1 MMRGALERANVEP
14 ARVGYINAHGT
25 STPLGDAAET
35 KAIKDVFGDH
45 AYKLAVSSTKS
56 MMGHTFGAA
65 GAIEAIMCVLALRDG
80 ILPPTINYREPDP
93 DCDLDYV
100 PNTRAADAGRR
111 RAVERDGARRP
122 QRLRAP
128 RPRGVKVQLVRNATL
143 LLDSSHGR
151 ILVDP
156 MLRAAGT
163 SPPIENTPNPK
174 PNPLVELPMP
184 AEDVLAGVD
193 LCIVTH
199 LHRDHFDDLVPLDL
213 PILTQPES
221 ADELRSRG
229 HTNVTT
235 HHPDIP
241 MTRGQHGTGEIGRA
255 LGPVS
260 GWVVDGVYIA
270 GDTILCDE
278 VREARERYEPRATIV
293 NGGGARFLEGDPIV
307 MTAAE
312 VAQLDG
318 TVVVVHLEAINHCL
332 EPRSA
337 YTGAIVPLDG
347 EVLDL

>member
-1 MMRGALERANVEP
+1 MR
-14 ARVGYINAHGT
+14 
-25 STPLGDAAET
+25 
-35 KAIKDVFGDH
+35 
-45 AYKLAVSSTKS
+45 
-56 MMGHTFGAA
+56 
-65 GAIEAIMCVLALRDG
+65 
-80 ILPPTINYREPDP
+80 
-93 DCDLDYV
+93 
-100 PNTRAADAGRR
+100 
-111 RAVERDGARRP
+111 
-122 QRLRAP
+122 
-128 RPRGVKVQLVRNATL
+128 VQLVRNATL
-143 LLDSSHGR
+143 LLDSSVGR

-163 SPPIENTPNPK
+163 SPPIENPPNPK
-174 PNPLVELPMP
+174 PNPLVELPIP
-184 AEDVLAGVD
+184 AEEVLDGVD

-221 ADELRSRG
+221 ADELRARR

-235 HHPDIP
+235 HHRDIP
-241 MTRGQHGTGEIGRA
+241 MTRGQHGTGELGRA

-278 VREARERYEPRATIV
+278 VHDARARYEPRATIV

-337 YTGAIVPLDG
+337 YQDRAIVPLDG

>member
-1 MMRGALERANVEP
+1 
-14 ARVGYINAHGT
+14 
-25 STPLGDAAET
+25 
-35 KAIKDVFGDH
+35 
-45 AYKLAVSSTKS
+45 
-56 MMGHTFGAA
+56 
-65 GAIEAIMCVLALRDG
+65 
-80 ILPPTINYREPDP
+80 
-93 DCDLDYV
+93 
-100 PNTRAADAGRR
+100 
-111 RAVERDGARRP
+111 
-122 QRLRAP
+122 
-128 RPRGVKVQLVRNATL
+128 VKVQLVRNATL
-143 LLDSSHGR
+143 LLDSSVGR

-156 MLRAAGT
+156 MLRGAGT

-184 AEDVLAGVD
+184 AEEVLDGVD

-221 ADELRSRG
+221 ADELRARG

-235 HHPDIP
+235 RHPDIP
-241 MTRGQHGTGEIGRA
+241 MTRGQHGTGDLGRA

-260 GWVVDGVYIA
+260 GWVVDDVYIA

-278 VREARERYEPRATIV
+278 VHEARARYEPRVTIV

-337 YTGAIVPLDG
+337 YRGSAVVPLDG

>member
-1 MMRGALERANVEP
+1 M
-14 ARVGYINAHGT
+14 
-25 STPLGDAAET
+25 S
-35 KAIKDVFGDH
+35 
-45 AYKLAVSSTKS
+45 
-56 MMGHTFGAA
+56 A
-65 GAIEAIMCVLALRDG
+65 GLR
-80 ILPPTINYREPDP
+80 
-93 DCDLDYV
+93 
-100 PNTRAADAGRR
+100 
-111 RAVERDGARRP
+111 
-122 QRLRAP
+122 
-128 RPRGVKVQLVRNATL
+128 VQLVRNATL

-156 MLRAAGT
+156 MLRAAAT

-174 PNPLVELPMP
+174 RNPLVELPMP
-184 AEDVLAGVD
+184 IEEVLDGVD

-235 HHPDIP
+235 DHPGIP
-241 MTRGQHGTGEIGRA
+241 MTRGHHGTGEIGRA
-255 LGPVS
+255 MGPVS
-260 GWVVDGVYIA
+260 GWVVDDVYIA

-278 VREARERYEPRATIV
+278 VHEARERYRPRATIV
-293 NGGGARFLEGDPIV
+293 NASGARFLEGDPIV

-312 VAQLDG
+312 VAQLEG

-337 YTGAIVPLDG
+337 YAGAIVPLDG

>member
-1 MMRGALERANVEP
+1 
-14 ARVGYINAHGT
+14 
-25 STPLGDAAET
+25 
-35 KAIKDVFGDH
+35 
-45 AYKLAVSSTKS
+45 
-56 MMGHTFGAA
+56 
-65 GAIEAIMCVLALRDG
+65 
-80 ILPPTINYREPDP
+80 
-93 DCDLDYV
+93 
-100 PNTRAADAGRR
+100 
-111 RAVERDGARRP
+111 
-122 QRLRAP
+122 
-128 RPRGVKVQLVRNATL
+128 VKVQLVRNATL

-184 AEDVLAGVD
+184 AEADLDGVD
-193 LCIVTH
+193 LSIVTH

-213 PILTQPES
+213 PVLTQPES

-229 HTNVTT
+229 HTNVST
-235 HHPDIP
+235 HHPGIP
-241 MTRGQHGTGEIGRA
+241 MTRGHHGTGEIGRA
-255 LGPVS
+255 MGPVS
-260 GWVVDGVYIA
+260 GWVVDDVYIA

-278 VREARERYEPRATIV
+278 VHEARERYRPRATIV

-318 TVVVVHLEAINHCL
+318 TVAVVHLEAINHCL

-337 YTGAIVPLDG
+337 YAGAIVPLDG

>member
-1 MMRGALERANVEP
+1 VN
-14 ARVGYINAHGT
+14 
-25 STPLGDAAET
+25 
-35 KAIKDVFGDH
+35 
-45 AYKLAVSSTKS
+45 
-56 MMGHTFGAA
+56 
-65 GAIEAIMCVLALRDG
+65 
-80 ILPPTINYREPDP
+80 
-93 DCDLDYV
+93 
-100 PNTRAADAGRR
+100 
-111 RAVERDGARRP
+111 
-122 QRLRAP
+122 
-128 RPRGVKVQLVRNATL
+128 VQLVRNTTL
-143 LLDSSHGR
+143 ILDSSHGR

-174 PNPLVELPMP
+174 PNPLIELPIP
-184 AEDVLAGVD
+184 AEEVLAGVD

-199 LHRDHFDDLVPLDL
+199 LHRDHFDDLVPLDV

-229 HTNVTT
+229 HTNVITQ
-235 HHPDIP
+235 HPEIP
-241 MTRGQHGTGEIGRA
+241 MTRGRHGTGEIGRA

-260 GWVVDGVYIA
+260 GWVVDDVYIA
-270 GDTILCDE
+270 GDTILCEE
-278 VREARERYEPRATIV
+278 VHEARRRYQPRATIV

-307 MTAAE
+307 MTAAD

-337 YTGAIVPLDG
+337 YAGAIVPLDG